1 MIRNVHLII
10 LSTFKTADY
19 KFRDSSDSKPH
30 FYVLML
36 AGESQIALYSE
47 DMEFP
52 GTSWCRSF
60 SYLLMEKKYHV
71 RQSRRYKQF
80 AKSSL
85 YQFL

>member
-36 AGESQIALYSE
+36 AGKSQIALFSE

-52 GTSWCRSF
+52 GTRTSWCRSF
-60 SYLLMEKKYHV
+60 SYLL
-71 RQSRRYKQF
+71 
-80 AKSSL
+80 
-85 YQFL
+85 

>member
-36 AGESQIALYSE
+36 AGKSQIALFSE

-60 SYLLMEKKYHV
+60 SYLL
-71 RQSRRYKQF
+71 
-80 AKSSL
+80 
-85 YQFL
+85 